1 MLTTLPVA
9 ADALTAENVLG
20 YGALGVGIVAAV
32 AAAVLAVRSQA
43 TRSKDRQQLVAEDV
57 QATKQLLDAPQDNAA
72 PPQVAKW
79 EQHATETAR
88 TQLDL
93 YLRNSEAA
101 LRQSATSFRVGMA
114 AAAVGFLVV
123 IGSLVWLLAVDRDV
137 ALAGVISGV
146 VCEAMA
152 ALFFA
157 ETRATR
163 ARTAAMLDRAQAEAD
178 RVVRARAALAV
189 AADISDVTTRET
201 FLADIGRWLLGT
213 EPSAEP
219 AVVEAQQ

>member
-1 MLTTLPVA
+1 MPQA
-9 ADALTAENVLG
+9 AVGGFSAQYALG
-20 YGALGVGIVAAV
+20 YGALGIGI
-32 AAAVLAVRSQA
+32 AAAVVAAGLAVRAQA
-43 TRSKDRQQLVAEDV
+43 SRSKDRQQLAAEDV
-57 QATKQLLDAPQDNAA
+57 QATKQLLDAAPGSTA
-72 PPQVAKW
+72 PPQLAKW

-163 ARTAAMLDRAQAEAD
+163 ARTAAMLDRAQSEAD

-189 AADISDVTTRET
+189 AADIADVATREA
-201 FLADIGRWLLGT
+201 FLADIGRWLLGGEVPAPTTT
-213 EPSAEP
+213 E
-219 AVVEAQQ
+219 AVQ

>member
-1 MLTTLPVA
+1 MLPVA
-9 ADALTAENVLG
+9 ASAFTPETAVG
-20 YGALGVGIVAAV
+20 YGLLGTGIVAAV
-32 AAAVLAVRSQA
+32 SAAVLAVRSQSS
-43 TRSKDRQQLVAEDV
+43 RSKDRQQLAAEDV
-57 QATKQLLDAPQDNAA
+57 EATKQLLDAPQGTPA

-114 AAAVGFLVV
+114 AAGVGFLVV

-157 ETRATR
+157 ETKATR

-189 AADISDVTTRET
+189 AADITDVTTRET
-201 FLADIGRWLLGT
+201 FLADIGRWLLGS
-213 EPSAEP
+213 EPVAEP
-219 AVVEAQQ
+219 TAVEAQ

>member
-1 MLTTLPVA
+1 MPVA
-9 ADALTAENVLG
+9 MDTAQYLG
-20 YGALGVGIVAAV
+20 YSVLAVGMIAAV
-32 AAAVLAVRSQA
+32 AAAVLAVRSQV
-43 TRSKDRQQLVAEDV
+43 TGSKDRQQLVAEDV
-57 QATKQLLDAPQDNAA
+57 QATKELLAAPQGATA

-101 LRQSATSFRVGMA
+101 LRQSATSFRVGMT

-123 IGSLVWLLAVDRDV
+123 IGSVVWLLAVDRDV

-146 VCEAMA
+146 VCEMMA
-152 ALFFA
+152 ALFFV
-157 ETRATR
+157 ETKATR
-163 ARTAAMLDRAQAEAD
+163 ARTSAMLDRAQSEAD

-189 AADISDVTTRET
+189 AADITDTTTREA
-201 FLADIGRWLLGT
+201 FLADIGRWLLGG
-213 EPSAEP
+213 EPVGEP
-219 AVVEAQQ
+219 TTTEAQ